1 MEGTVENATLL
12 KLWSYIH
19 MLEKKIE
26 CLRDEVEQIHIEQ
39 NNRDLE
45 QELESYDKE
54 EEWP

>member
-26 CLRDEVEQIHIEQ
+26 CLRDEVEQLRIELSNQ
-39 NNRDLE
+39 DLE
-45 QELESYDKE
+45 KEFESYGKE